1 MNDPFALDL
10 TINLLLLGFGGAMF
24 AGSLFAYFSRNSRK
38 EEFYAP
44 RTLFLGIIGLFIT
57 LWTVASIVNLSLIH
71 I

>member
-24 AGSLFAYFSRNSRK
+24 AGSLFAYFGRNFRE

-44 RTLFLGIIGLFIT
+44 RTLFLGTI
-57 LWTVASIVNLSLIH
+57 
-71 I
+71 

>member
-1 MNDPFALDL
+1 MNDSFALDL

-57 LWTVASIVNLSLIH
+57 LWTVASIVNN
-71 I
+71 